1 MKSAIITALVDAA
14 ERDPSIML
22 LTGDLGY
29 GAFEIFQQ
37 RFPDRFINCGVAE
50 QNMVGVAGGLGAEG
64 IRPVVYS
71 IGNFLVLRAAEQI
84 RNDVVAPR
92 RPVLLVAAGGGF
104 TYGAAGYSHHL
115 TEDLAVMRSLPGLTV
130 FTPSQMSDVEPMVK
144 SWVDEPRPVY
154 LRLDRPR
161 VRSIEGDQPLR
172 IGHWRTVREGSD
184 VTIFGVGSAVD
195 VGLEAACLLEEHGV
209 SASVVDCT
217 QMTDL
222 DCTSLSE
229 LLATTPL
236 AVTVEE
242 HSLRGGLSSVL
253 SEEIATRGLPVRLLR
268 FGVNGSYAELAGG
281 PAFLQEQYGMSQAA
295 VVDAVLRQI

>member
-1 MKSAIITALVDAA
+1 MKSAIAAALVEAA

-29 GAFEIFQQ
+29 GAFETFQQ

-50 QNMVGVAGGLGAEG
+50 QNMLGVAGGLGAEG
-64 IRPVVYS
+64 MRPVVYS
-71 IGNFLVLRAAEQI
+71 IGNFLLLRAAEQI

-115 TEDLAVMRSLPGLTV
+115 TEDLAFMRSLPGLTV
-130 FTPSQMSDVEPMVK
+130 FTPSQLSDVEPMVR
-144 SWVDEPRPVY
+144 SWLDEPRPVY

-161 VRSIEGDQPLR
+161 TGAVECDQPLR
-172 IGHWRTVREGSD
+172 IGHWRRVRDGSD
-184 VTIFGVGSAVD
+184 VTLFGVGGTVD

-222 DCTSLSE
+222 DSTSLSE
-229 LLATTPL
+229 LLAATPL

-242 HSLRGGLSSVL
+242 HSLRGGLSSVV

-268 FGVNGSYAELAGG
+268 FGVDDAYTQLAG
-281 PAFLQEQYGMSQAA
+281 PPSFLQEQYGMSEAA
-295 VVDAVLRQI
+295 IVDAVLSQI